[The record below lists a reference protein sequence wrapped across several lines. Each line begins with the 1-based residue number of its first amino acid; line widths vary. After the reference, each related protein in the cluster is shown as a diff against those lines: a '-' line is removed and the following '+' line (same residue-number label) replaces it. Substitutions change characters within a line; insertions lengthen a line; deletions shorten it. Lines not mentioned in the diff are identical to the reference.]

1 MDKHSNIV
9 YINDV
14 ETRTPSMHITD
25 QKVTYAYAISDE
37 GVDYGTGYYLTQ
49 EYHNGRTEFYGPF
62 NYEEDARNLV
72 TRF

>member
-1 MDKHSNIV
+1 
-9 YINDV
+9 
-14 ETRTPSMHITD
+14 MHITD